1 MYQFNTHQFSDGL
14 HVEMHNHYYSMIMV
28 GVIIT
33 HLTSI
38 IHLAAAVAQVR
49 TPEVELLRPLKI
61 LVLSPSGCDSVRYVL
76 YSSADCTYIRTVAD
90 E

>member
-1 MYQFNTHQFSDGL
+1 
-14 HVEMHNHYYSMIMV
+14 MIRV

-38 IHLAAAVAQVR
+38 THLAAAVAEVR
-49 TPEVELLRPLKI
+49 TSEVELLRPLKI

-76 YSSADCTYIRTVAD
+76 
-90 E
+90 